1 MEGSLSQRKNNDIFG
16 IVCFFFI
23 VLCVCG
29 VSREALTAVIE
40 TRRQNST
47 VVLVGSS
54 AGGIGAMNV
63 ASWLLDSFE
72 QVRHREIQRG
82 NVELCFFE
90 NILPFSNAQPFLK
103 PAT

>member
-16 IVCFFFI
+16 IACF
-23 VLCVCG
+23 LCCVYVCG

-47 VVLVGSS
+47 VVLVGPS

-72 QVRHREIQRG
+72 QVRLREIQRG

-90 NILPFSNAQPFLK
+90 NILPFSSAQPFLK